1 MLIRHLKHLSL
12 TTALCLGAVACA
24 DDHAD
29 DHADESPEDEAC
41 EHLSDGPAQAI
52 LAVAADD
59 VAGLPDISK
68 AHTRFDVTVVGDAG
82 KLGGYVKFVS
92 ARSGDVLVVAN
103 ADVPFQ
109 LLDSAG
115 TAVAPKSEATSQAG
129 CAAVKRRAVYTLG
142 VATYRL
148 KLGPTATSTVGLLF
162 EAL

>member
-1 MLIRHLKHLSL
+1 MLKKTHLRWLL
-12 TTALCLGAVACA
+12 TAGLVLATAGCE
-24 DDHAD
+24 DDHGH
-29 DHADESPEDEAC
+29 DHGDETPEEEAC

-68 AHTRFDVTVVGDAG
+68 AHTRFDVTMVGDAG
-82 KLGGYVKFVS
+82 KLGGYVKYVS
-92 ARSGDVLVVAN
+92 AKSGDVLVVAN